1 MGGIKRG
8 EIMKVNELK
17 RLSTERLVLRP
28 VALRDAPAMFEY
40 LSDIA
45 VAKWVVNGVPQTNVS
60 EAVASINNYFLKDPV
75 GKWAI
80 TRPKEDI
87 LMGTIDLRVDAHN
100 RTAEVGYVLNPKYQH
115 QGYVTEAVYELV
127 RLSFEE
133 LQLGRV
139 WIGHAVGNDASAGVP
154 RRLGFKQ
161 EGVLANDHY
170 LNNTW
175 HDTVIWGMTPAMFN
189 TLKSKHS

>member
-1 MGGIKRG
+1 
-8 EIMKVNELK
+8 MKIETLT

-28 VALRDAPAMFEY
+28 VVLRDAPALFDYMT
-40 LSDIA
+40 DVT
-45 VAKWVVNGVPQTNVS
+45 VAQWVANGVPQKDMREV
-60 EAVASINNYFLKDPV
+60 VASITNYFLKDPV
-75 GKWAI
+75 GKWAV
-80 TRPKEDI
+80 TLPGEDI
-87 LMGTIDLRVDAHN
+87 LMGTIDLRVDERN

-115 QGYVTEAVYELV
+115 HGYVTEAVHELV

-161 EGVLANDHY
+161 EGILANDHY
-170 LNNTW
+170 QNHAW
-175 HDTVIWGMTPAMFN
+175 HDTVIWGITPAMFDK
-189 TLKSKHS
+189 LAK